1 MGAMRLDDKVVLLT
15 GGTDGIGLV
24 LAGRLID
31 EGARAVVVTGRNAER
46 GKLAAER
53 LGERAIYLRQD
64 VTDEGRWEEVMGE
77 VLERFGRLDVLVNNA
92 GWIGT
97 GEVQSPEETSLKEWQ
112 EIFAVNLD
120 GSFLGCRAGIKA
132 MKAGGGAIVNM
143 SSTAG
148 LLSTASFCAY
158 GAAKAAVAHLTK
170 SVAIYCAKHGYGI
183 RCNSVHPA
191 IIDDTAM
198 RDTIFRLYGED
209 VEASRAGYLA
219 RVPLGTLG
227 TPEDVAGA
235 VVYLASDDSKYVTGS
250 QLVVGG
256 GIGV

>member
-1 MGAMRLDDKVVLLT
+1 
-15 GGTDGIGLV
+15 
-24 LAGRLID
+24 
-31 EGARAVVVTGRNAER
+31 
-46 GKLAAER
+46 
-53 LGERAIYLRQD
+53 
-64 VTDEGRWEEVMGE
+64 

-97 GEVQSPEETSLKEWQ
+97 GNVQSPEETSLDEWQ

-120 GSFLGCRAGIKA
+120 GTFLGCRAGIRA
-132 MKAGGGAIVNM
+132 MKGNERASIVNM

-170 SVAIYCAKHGYGI
+170 SVAIYCAKHGYPI

-198 RDTIFRLYGED
+198 RDTIFRLYGQD
-209 VEASRAGYLA
+209 VEASRAGYLS

-227 TPEDVAGA
+227 SPEDVAGA